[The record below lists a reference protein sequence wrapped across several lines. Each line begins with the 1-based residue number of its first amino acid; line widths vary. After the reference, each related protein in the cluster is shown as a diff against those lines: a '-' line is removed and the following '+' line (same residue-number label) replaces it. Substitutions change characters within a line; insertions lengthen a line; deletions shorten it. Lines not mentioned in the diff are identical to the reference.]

1 MMLAVCVCACV
12 GEWGWWAVFDS
23 LTLTVQTH
31 VRIHNPQGLAATV
44 TLAFMSTSP
53 DVVLCDTRGM
63 LTEET
68 LYACLDLGR
77 KACSKIHAFFRLSV
91 QKRLEKGV

>member
-1 MMLAVCVCACV
+1 VCVHVWVSGV
-12 GEWGWWAVFDS
+12 GGLCLIHVLPET